1 MSNVLGILLS
11 IIAFFMMGCS
21 LDAKIDPSSLIG
33 LTPTLPP
40 SKISSFDGLA
50 LGRAYKGY
58 DPYGVFHLEKGSDG
72 KLLAMTMPLGD
83 SMGGSDRGILR
94 IDPVLGTL
102 EQKGSV
108 SALKYVLGPNARA
121 MGSDGR
127 FYFAQE
133 GKVYRISSD
142 FSSVEEVVSVSQQI
156 GTVAVDSSSSVYFNV
171 PYGTPLSSQRLYKWV
186 AGSPV
191 VFAKQADGVSDYLFG
206 GYPQKILIDNDNKV
220 YVYDVRNN
228 GSDYVT
234 TMSRFS
240 PSGVFE
246 QSFPIGFTEYG
257 GRTAFARDLNWD
269 KDRNNI
275 IAVGIPQSVATS
287 MVAPYKI
294 AVYSKSGVLQSLRTT
309 DVLFDGFMYP
319 VACVIG
325 DEVFIGGA
333 YGVLAYHLINHTTRW
348 IGSGGVGNGEFA
360 GFLGDG
366 LNGAMGIDSHDNVY
380 VADVAN
386 FRIQKFNSQGVYQS
400 SIATG
405 QNYPRGLTLTKDD
418 RIIYLDK
425 DSQVTDGNH
434 LVSLNSSLQVA
445 STVTKSASTN
455 DDAWY
460 DPKRVAINSL
470 GRRYVVDLRSV
481 SVNGS
486 PYILPV
492 RIFDESGTYVG
503 KITLPDL
510 GGSDISMATD
520 IAIDAEDSV
529 WISKMHK
536 IEKYDS
542 NHNLVKTIDGF
553 DYVIKFA
560 VDKRGYLYVV
570 DLSLV
575 NLSTSS
581 VKIYDETGEFLSKID
596 NSTLGLESDPLRIPV
611 SVAVDS
617 KYRIYVSDSTNR
629 IRRFTPVT
637 AVKDPQPGQ

>member
-1 MSNVLGILLS
+1 MMSNVRGII
-11 IIAFFMMGCS
+11 IIALAFALAGCS
-21 LDAKIDPSSLIG
+21 LEAAIDPSSLIG
-33 LTPTLPP
+33 LTPTLPS

-50 LGRAYKGY
+50 LGRTFKGY
-58 DPYGVFHLEKGSDG
+58 EPYGIFHLEKGSDG

-83 SMGGSDRGILR
+83 SLGGSDRGILR

-108 SALKYVLGPNARA
+108 SALQYILSPGSRS
-121 MGSDGR
+121 MGQDGR

-142 FSSVEEVVSVSQQI
+142 FSVVEEILSISQNI
-156 GTVAVDSSSSVYFNV
+156 GTIAVDSSSSVYFNV
-171 PYGTPLSSQRLYKWV
+171 PYGAPLSAQRLYKWV
-186 AGSPV
+186 AGAPV
-191 VFAKQADGVSDYLFG
+191 VFAKQADGVSDYLFSG
-206 GYPQKILIDNDNKV
+206 TILKILIDNDNKI
-220 YVYDVRNN
+220 YAYDVRNT

-240 PSGVFE
+240 SSGVFE
-246 QSFPIGFTEYG
+246 QSFPIGFAEYG
-257 GRTAFARDLNWD
+257 GRTGFARDLNWD
-269 KDRNNI
+269 ADRNNI

-294 AVYSKSGVLQSLRTT
+294 AIYSKSGVLQSLHTT
-309 DVLFDGFMYP
+309 DVFFDGFMFP
-319 VACVIG
+319 VSCVIG
-325 DEVFIGGA
+325 NEVFIGSA
-333 YGVLAYHLINHTTRW
+333 YGVFAYHLINHTTRW
-348 IGSGGVGNGEFA
+348 IGSAGTGSGEFA

-380 VADVAN
+380 VADTAN

-405 QNYPRGLTLTKDD
+405 LNYPRGLTITKDD
-418 RIIYLDK
+418 RVVYLDK
-425 DSQVTDGNH
+425 DSQVSDSNH
-434 LVSLNSSLQVA
+434 LVTLNSSLQVA
-445 STVTKSASTN
+445 STVTKPASEN

-460 DPKRVAINSL
+460 DPKRIAINSL
-470 GRRYVVDLRSV
+470 GHRYVVDLRSV
-481 SVNGS
+481 SINGS

-492 RIFDESGTYVG
+492 RIFDEAGTYVG

-510 GGSDISMATD
+510 GGSDVSMATD

-542 NHNLVKTIDGF
+542 NHNLVKVIDGF
-553 DYVIKFA
+553 DYIVKF
-560 VDKRGYLYVV
+560 VLDKRGYLYVV
-570 DLSLV
+570 DLNMT
-575 NLSTSS
+575 NLPASS
-581 VKIYDETGEFLSKID
+581 VKIYDETGEFVSKID
-596 NSTLGLESDPLRIPV
+596 SATPGLGNDPLRVPV

-637 AVKDPQPGQ
+637 AEKLSN